1 MIILMILM
9 IGLLIYAI
17 CKVNKLIIKIL
28 LLIPTV
34 ILGLGFVLAFIFA
47 NIPALN
53 GGI

>member
-1 MIILMILM
+1 MVVVSVILLS
-9 IGLLIYAI
+9 LLIYVV

-34 ILGLGFVLAFIFA
+34 ILGLGFILAFIFA